1 MPAGRPARIAGVWNV
16 GGRPYGADMQRPHV
30 VVYNAVSIDGRV
42 VGFSADP
49 GRYYARGFRWT
60 SDAILMGSVTATAF
74 GPPESAADQ
83 AHALPPPERVPVYP
97 GFEHLVTEPR
107 PLLVVPD
114 SGGRVR
120 CWQHA
125 LAQPW
130 YRGVVVLVS
139 ETTPREYTAYL
150 GRRGIEHVVAG
161 DDRVDL
167 AAALDVLADR
177 FGVGAVRTDSGGA
190 LNGAL
195 LAAGLVDEIGLIL
208 QPAVS
213 GDPTGQRLVTL
224 PHPLGTDGIPLTLL
238 ELDRLDDGALWLR
251 YTVGRAGT

>member
-1 MPAGRPARIAGVWNV
+1 MVRPR
-16 GGRPYGADMQRPHV
+16 V

-42 VGFSADP
+42 VGFPVDA
-49 GRYYARGFRWT
+49 GRYYARGFRWR

-74 GPPESAADQ
+74 GPPEPEADQ
-83 AHALPPPERVPVYP
+83 ARALPAPERVPVYP

-120 CWQHA
+120 CWQLA

-130 YRGVVVLVS
+130 YRGIVVLVAES
-139 ETTPREYTAYL
+139 TPREYVDYL
-150 GRRGIEHVVAG
+150 DRRAIEHVVAG

-167 AAALDVLADR
+167 PATLGVLADR
-177 FGVGAVRTDSGGA
+177 FGVRSVRTDSGGA

-195 LAAGLVDEIGLIL
+195 LAAGLVDEIALL
-208 QPAVS
+208 LHPAVS
-213 GDPTGQRLVTL
+213 GDPSGQRFFRL
-224 PHPLGTDGIPLTLL
+224 PHPLGAEGVPLTLL
-238 ELDRLDDGALWLR
+238 ELERLDDGSLWLR
-251 YTVGRAGT
+251 YAVGTTGTPSAHPA